1 MAYWRIILKGTL
13 GTTETWSIGAAYG
26 IVGIAPDVPDQAA
39 ADGILTNIKAA
50 IAGSGAIP
58 AALQT
63 LMSAQCTA
71 VTARVEK
78 RAENESILTVSEG
91 LLSAPVSGTGT
102 SSKSPQDALVFSLRT
117 NTPGP
122 RGRGRI
128 YWPAL
133 GASLSTSFQLST
145 PTPAAAVAGA
155 KTMLQAFNTAIDNYY
170 IGIASALRSA
180 LAVRSLA
187 DHTCRNVVSVQV
199 GTTMDTQRRRRESI
213 PETYT
218 TVAYP

>member
-39 ADGILTNIKAA
+39 ADGILTNVKAA